1 MALEFYNAFR
11 NAFDGEP
18 ANYWQELRQAAVD
31 DTWFDTSTV
40 RKVQGQTM
48 PGMRTYACESVQVN
62 SVLDPKTGT
71 SLGDN
76 YRKIIYRVL
85 KDNEIKDDL
94 TKTKRWLGKY
104 YKLEGYTWLTI
115 NTNTNIGALATAVL
129 EKCNN
134 SLKWYDK
141 DKILHVWPCVFER
154 TLGSTSFS
162 WGSQEVPEVDST
174 TLIKVQLNEETAK
187 IPFNQRFLFDGHAF
201 QVKQLNNH
209 ISKTYLEIYMF
220 ETQIQA
226 NDDLENNIANL
237 PDNVVP
243 FTAESKILPE
253 VNNLLKG
260 DTQTF
265 TVYNYVDGKPNAD
278 TFSVVCSGPKE
289 NVNYILTIIDG
300 NTFTIENLAQS
311 YEPLVITCTNNS
323 NPDDVVSVELLLG
336 GLW

>member
-18 ANYWQELRQAAVD
+18 ANYWQELHQAAVD

-104 YKLEGYTWLTI
+104 YKLEDYTWLTI
-115 NTNTNIGALATAVL
+115 NTNTNIGAFATAVL

-201 QVKQLNNH
+201 QVKQLNLVGLQLLCYLMCVDNMFRFRLSLLCLIFVIEH
-209 ISKTYLEIYMF
+209 HPRLSK
-220 ETQIQA
+220 
-226 NDDLENNIANL
+226 NILQNIFVDVGSML
-237 PDNVVP
+237 QCR
-243 FTAESKILPE
+243 KI
-253 VNNLLKG
+253 
-260 DTQTF
+260 
-265 TVYNYVDGKPNAD
+265 
-278 TFSVVCSGPKE
+278 
-289 NVNYILTIIDG
+289 
-300 NTFTIENLAQS
+300 
-311 YEPLVITCTNNS
+311 
-323 NPDDVVSVELLLG
+323 
-336 GLW
+336 